1 MFLDR
6 LREMLIWTFPT
17 GESACHNALCVFC
30 VACVMQHLFN
40 KGRQK
45 CVVIDNVAYTVT
57 MELYFSSL
65 RRDIV
70 DYCGQFGC
78 RFNDF
83 HVCDIMHKL
92 PAVSPGDDAK

>member
-57 MELYFSSL
+57 MELYFSL
-65 RRDIV
+65 LLRDILAGGSTSFM
-70 DYCGQFGC
+70 CAILGINC
-78 RFNDF
+78 RP
-83 HVCDIMHKL
+83 CQCR
-92 PAVSPGDDAK
+92 PRDDAK